1 MPIKNSTSKLAIVV
15 GMQWGDEGKGKIV
28 DFLANSGKYKN
39 VVRYGG
45 GNNAGHTIVFG
56 GKEIKLHILPSGI
69 LNPKIHNIIGTGTVI
84 DALVLLEE
92 LEGLKGLGFTEWSLS
107 VASNA
112 HLVLPWHRV
121 LDGFQE
127 ESRDQ
132 SKKIG
137 TTQRGMGP
145 VRVDKSA
152 RRGLR
157 AEDLLLSEVEL
168 TLKLRENYRYA
179 KNITGESDYYFL
191 DKIIQLYG
199 FDERDFASMADVF
212 EEYYLATREVASLVA
227 NTSYQLRLALVKG
240 ENILFEG
247 AQGALLDIDHGTYP
261 FVTSSPCTVQDI
273 FQGAGIPFN
282 AVPLEN
288 IRVIGVVKAYSTRI
302 GAGAFPTFVAGDFDE
317 RIRTEGK
324 EFGATTGRPRMCAPL
339 DMPLLR
345 YAAQLNGVT
354 EIAIT
359 KIDVLSCLNTSIP
372 VGFKY
377 KCLMSGDHYGG
388 CTHAGCGLNGAEAVW
403 ASLPPWGKDIR
414 DVRKKEDLPPEAQ
427 LYVFKIEEACDAPAS
442 FISVG
447 PDREETILC

>member
-1 MPIKNSTSKLAIVV
+1 MPINSTSKLAVV
-15 GMQWGDEGKGKIV
+15 IGMQWGDEGKGKIV
-28 DFLANSGKYKN
+28 DFLANSGEYKY

-45 GNNAGHTIVFG
+45 GNNAGHTIVFD

-69 LNPKIHNIIGTGTVI
+69 LNPQLHNIIGTGTVI
-84 DALVLLEE
+84 DAFVLLEE
-92 LEGLKGLGFTEWSLS
+92 LEGLRELGFVEWTLS
-107 VASNA
+107 IASNA

-127 ESRDQ
+127 EDRDQ

-157 AEDLLLSEVEL
+157 AEDLLLNEVEL
-168 TLKLRENYRYA
+168 TLKLKESYKHA
-179 KNITGESDYYFL
+179 KKFTGQSDEYFL
-191 DKIIQLYG
+191 EKIVQLYN
-199 FDERDFASMADVF
+199 FDKVEITSMEDLF
-212 EEYYLATREVASLVA
+212 EIYYLDTRDVASLVN
-227 NTSYQLRLALVKG
+227 NTSLILRNALTEG

-282 AVPLEN
+282 AVPAEN
-288 IRVIGVVKAYSTRI
+288 IRIIGVVKAYSTRV
-302 GAGAFPTFVAGDFDE
+302 GAGAFPTYIKGGFDE
-317 RIRTEGK
+317 KIRTEGK
-324 EFGATTGRPRMCAPL
+324 EFGATTGRPRMCAPI
-339 DMPLLR
+339 DMPMLR
-345 YAAQLNGVT
+345 YAAQLNGVG

-359 KIDVLSCLNTSIP
+359 KVDVLSCLKTRIP

-377 KCLMSGDHYGG
+377 RCLILGNHCGA
-388 CTHAGCGLNGAEAVW
+388 CTHEECGLDGAKAVW
-403 ASLPPWGKDIR
+403 AQLPAWGENIR
-414 DVRKKEDLPPEAQ
+414 DVRKREDLPPEAM
-427 LYVFKIEEACDAPAS
+427 LYVSKIEEACDAPAS